1 MRDSR
6 MPTEMLD
13 ESQNAFFCDTLPPAK
28 GCRADGCRPRVSP
41 AEGKAGKRTN
51 GFCTPP
57 AYNQEEKAARS
68 PVFPRFPHARERLC
82 GKNFSSLRQE
92 ENFFQ
97 QRNPVFAA
105 RKRASR
111 RRNVPYG
118 QFLSPFFNTLG
129 AISALPPCRT
139 GVAYGGET
147 FVLAGNRGI

>member
-1 MRDSR
+1 

-51 GFCTPP
+51 GFCTQP

-82 GKNFSSLRQE
+82 GKKSAALRQDG
-92 ENFFQ
+92 NFFQ
-97 QRNPVFAA
+97 QRNSVFAA
-105 RKRASR
+105 RKRMPG

-118 QFLSPFFNTLG
+118 QFTRPFFNTSG
-129 AISALPPCRT
+129 AISALPPRRT
-139 GVAYGGET
+139 GAAFGRKAY
-147 FVLAGNRGI
+147 VLTWICGI